1 MVPAVLAWVRVVLL
15 LFISNLNKQYG
26 LQVCVRPMVLETDG
40 VQFCSPRPVPD
51 RKSGR
56 WNKLQ
61 KKPIKAIRY
70 SLLAAKYRGSLL
82 RLPVQSLMTRLA
94 AHGFFVFWGG
104 GGGS

>member
-15 LFISNLNKQYG
+15 LFISNFG
-26 LQVCVRPMVLETDG
+26 LQVCVRLMVLETDG

-70 SLLAAKYRGSLL
+70 SLLVVKYRGSL
-82 RLPVQSLMTRLA
+82 
-94 AHGFFVFWGG
+94 
-104 GGGS
+104 